1 MKKYRIDLPAKAVEN
16 LELEKNTPLVLMVDN
31 KTLTIRPSRTVE
43 MLPQIMMRWYLIPAV
58 LAAVIFFCLSWANHH
73 WVISLTGNWSIGF
86 ASLYLGTFSG
96 VVAFA
101 TAFIRQKR
109 HRSGPAM
116 ELHWRNLPTLLI
128 AFGTILA
135 ISIMIGFWLAEKMF
149 AGASFDIYTST
160 LFVFLF
166 VAAITYG
173 MLNLAMT
180 ISEAVIT
187 NSMMIMIIGG
197 MLFSMLTNS
206 NRDWW
211 HYNFS
216 YLGTQQNATYWRF
229 NITLIFSALL
239 MATLV
244 DYLFFNLQK
253 KYPDRGVK
261 VLQILLYAEAAC
273 LGGIGCFP
281 NDPQYHVL
289 HDRISMWLVYIMIL
303 IIGLL
308 RWLMPGLS
316 RQFLK
321 ISYIIG
327 GIMALDWL
335 VFKATSYL
343 SLTAFELLEFGL
355 SFSWLLLLFQN
366 LEYLAR
372 IGDQI
377 FPVRIEKMTIITSCN
392 D

>member
-16 LELEKNTPLVLMVDN
+16 LELEKNTSLVLMVDN

-86 ASLYLGTFSG
+86 AALYLGTFSG

-135 ISIMIGFWLAEKMF
+135 ISIMIVFWLAEKMF

-253 KYPDRGVK
+253 KYPDRGVR
-261 VLQILLYAEAAC
+261 VLRILLYAEAAC

-321 ISYIIG
+321 ISYTIG

-335 VFKATSYL
+335 VFKVTNYL

-355 SFSWLLLLFQN
+355 SFSWLLLFFQN

-377 FPVRIEKMTIITSCN
+377 FPIRIEKN
-392 D
+392 DDDHQ